1 MLGLGAKETIYS
13 AVKSQRRPMCLREI
27 FPNGNGN
34 ARIWNTEPV
43 RV

>member
-1 MLGLGAKETIYS
+1 MLGMGAKETIYS
-13 AVKSQRRPMCLREI
+13 AVNNQRRPMCLREI
-27 FPNGNGN
+27 YPNGAGG